1 MTRNLTC
8 FIYYIY
14 SFVHVYS
21 SSSDSDSSIDSDMD
35 EETKNKKEIDKLI
48 KQADK
53 EFGMFYWDFDV
64 IDLLIK
70 FMMFVI

>member
-1 MTRNLTC
+1 ML
-8 FIYYIY
+8 Y
-14 SFVHVYS
+14 SFLYR

-53 EFGMFYWDFDV
+53 EFGMF
-64 IDLLIK
+64 LL
-70 FMMFVI
+70 

>member
-1 MTRNLTC
+1 
-8 FIYYIY
+8 
-14 SFVHVYS
+14 
-21 SSSDSDSSIDSDMD
+21 MD